1 MAAAESLRVGLG
13 LDAHRFAWERP
24 LIIGGVRIRE
34 HDGLAGHSDADV
46 LVHAVI
52 DAPLGAAGM
61 DDIGSLFPD
70 TDPMLAGADS
80 VGLLREV
87 VSRLQQRDCRVV
99 NVDAVVVCEEPRI
112 GPHRGLMRAILADAL
127 GVDPVAV
134 NVKGK
139 TTEGMGFT
147 GRGEGI
153 AAQAVV
159 LLEIETTVDG

>member
-1 MAAAESLRVGLG
+1 
-13 LDAHRFAWERP
+13 
-24 LIIGGVRIRE
+24 
-34 HDGLAGHSDADV
+34 
-46 LVHAVI
+46 
-52 DAPLGAAGM
+52 M